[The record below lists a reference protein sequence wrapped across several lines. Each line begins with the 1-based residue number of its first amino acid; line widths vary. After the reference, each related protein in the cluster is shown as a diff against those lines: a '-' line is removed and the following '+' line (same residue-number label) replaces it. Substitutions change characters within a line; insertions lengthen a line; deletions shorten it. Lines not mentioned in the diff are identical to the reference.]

1 MVVRNT
7 VILIIHFL
15 DKWLHKISMG
25 NKGEALR
32 QRIIAAADELFYQ
45 QGYEHTSFSDIADVV
60 GISRGNFYY
69 HFKSKDEILNAV
81 IGARIAGIEVM
92 LDEWDEKF
100 TDPLQRL
107 YYYIDMLLRA
117 QEEIRLHGCPIGSL
131 CTELAKTNHEMLND
145 ANKMFTVFRDWL
157 MVQFNLL
164 GVKKNVKKIAMHF
177 IARVQGI
184 VTVTNAFE
192 DKEFLQQEVKQL
204 KKWLDDEVLASNHQ

>member
-1 MVVRNT
+1 
-7 VILIIHFL
+7 
-15 DKWLHKISMG
+15 MG

-32 QRIIAAADELFYQ
+32 QKIIAAADELFYQ
-45 QGYEHTSFSDIADVV
+45 QGYENTSFSDIADVV

-81 IGARIAGIEVM
+81 IDARIAGIEAM

-100 TDPLQRL
+100 TDPQQRL
-107 YYYIDMLLRA
+107 HYYIDMLLRA

-131 CTELAKTNHEMLND
+131 CAELAKTSHAMLID
-145 ANKMFTVFRDWL
+145 ANKMFAVFRDWL
-157 MVQFNLL
+157 MVQLKLL
-164 GVKKNVKKIAMHF
+164 GVKKNVKKTAMHF

-204 KKWLDDEVLASNHQ
+204 KKWLDDEVIFARAI

>member
-81 IGARIAGIEVM
+81 IDTRIAGIEVM

-117 QEEIRLHGCPIGSL
+117 QEKIRLHGCPIGSL

-157 MVQFNLL
+157 MVQLNLL
-164 GVKKNVKKIAMHF
+164 GVKKNVKR
-177 IARVQGI
+177 IAR
-184 VTVTNAFE
+184 
-192 DKEFLQQEVKQL
+192 
-204 KKWLDDEVLASNHQ
+204 

>member
-1 MVVRNT
+1 
-7 VILIIHFL
+7 
-15 DKWLHKISMG
+15 MG

-45 QGYEHTSFSDIADVV
+45 QGYENTSFSDIADVV
-60 GISRGNFYY
+60 NISRGNFYY

-81 IGARIAGIEVM
+81 IDARIAGIEAM

-100 TDPLQRL
+100 ADPLQRL
-107 YYYIDMLLRA
+107 YCYIDMLLRA

-131 CTELAKTNHEMLND
+131 CTELAKTSHAMLSD

-157 MVQFNLL
+157 MVQFKLL
-164 GVKKNVKKIAMHF
+164 GVESNVKKMAMHF

-204 KKWLDDEVLASNHQ
+204 KKWLDDEVVFPESSNRQS